1 MQRSGEG
8 SHRVSPR
15 SITGVVA
22 GILAAIV
29 LVLAPSAE
37 ARLSAKFKVLSLS
50 GTLATD
56 RHVAYEPSPYGDTCE
71 FTQTERVRF
80 HSTKPLTAYA
90 FTSKSHGRAR
100 VEWSLKREFSGN
112 LVELEVPGEMTV
124 SRTATYQQS
133 IRVDP
138 DTGESYYGCYR
149 EVKPDGSP
157 ATDCAVE
164 RTFPVTL
171 RFGGTSDTENS
182 TYVLADI
189 DTRAL
194 TELNDAC
201 EVVYPNAGDDPRLFS
216 RAALFNKSL
225 KRVKDTA
232 RVEEPVFDNSS
243 DAETAT
249 GTTVE
254 TLAGE
259 LKRKKLP
266 RR

>member
-22 GILAAIV
+22 GVLAATV

-56 RHVAYEPSPYGDTCE
+56 RHVAYEPSRYGDTCE

-80 HSTKPLTAYA
+80 HSTKPLNAYA

-149 EVKPDGSP
+149 EIKPDGSP
-157 ATDCAVE
+157 ATDCAG
-164 RTFPVTL
+164 R
-171 RFGGTSDTENS
+171 
-182 TYVLADI
+182 ADGP
-189 DTRAL
+189 R
-194 TELNDAC
+194 DA
-201 EVVYPNAGDDPRLFS
+201 
-216 RAALFNKSL
+216 
-225 KRVKDTA
+225 
-232 RVEEPVFDNSS
+232 
-243 DAETAT
+243 
-249 GTTVE
+249 
-254 TLAGE
+254 
-259 LKRKKLP
+259 
-266 RR
+266 